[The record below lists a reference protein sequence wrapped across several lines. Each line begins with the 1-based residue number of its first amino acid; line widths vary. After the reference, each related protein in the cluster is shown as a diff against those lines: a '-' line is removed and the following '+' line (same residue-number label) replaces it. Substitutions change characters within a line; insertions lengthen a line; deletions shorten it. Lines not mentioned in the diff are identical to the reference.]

1 MTAEM
6 TARDLA
12 RTVAK
17 TREAQRK
24 YFRTRAQGDLNESKR
39 LERELDGMVADLLR
53 QPTLFDRLA
62 TPPQSGEGRS

>member
-17 TREAQRK
+17 MREAQRK
-24 YFRTRAQGDLNESKR
+24 YFRTRAQGDLTESKR
-39 LERELDGMVADLLR
+39 LEKELDGMVADLLR
-53 QPTLFDRLA
+53 QTTLFDRPA